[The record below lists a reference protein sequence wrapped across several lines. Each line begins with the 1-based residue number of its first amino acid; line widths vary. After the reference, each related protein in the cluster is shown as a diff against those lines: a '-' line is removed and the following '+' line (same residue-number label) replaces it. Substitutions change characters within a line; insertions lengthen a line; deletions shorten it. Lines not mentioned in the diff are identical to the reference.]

1 MITARIVGVLG
12 VGLLAV
18 CSLAV
23 ASGTAAP
30 PVRYECTRISL
41 PESYNFPMRL
51 ADGQRKS
58 PPVEKSPAFQQML
71 TTVELPTG
79 FTPFGGSGE
88 SVVACR
94 PVP

>member
-1 MITARIVGVLG
+1 MSVVSLIAL
-12 VGLLAV
+12 

-23 ASGTAAP
+23 AGGTSAT
-30 PVRYECTRISL
+30 RYECTRVSV

-71 TTVELPTG
+71 TTVELPAG
-79 FTPFGGSGE
+79 FTPVGGGGE